1 VYLAIEKISGHTRY
15 LIRESYRD
23 ADHFLSRDLIDLGV
37 DPGGYIV
44 YPGGNS
50 FYIDQVVED
59 RLTNMGIEVDPDE
72 IEDIFWPF
80 VHPEIQRVLAPFR
93 GREKRH
99 QAIRQKKRPTIKRD
113 TQLHIFDKRRMHYLR
128 FGRMDQ
134 QGIGRLPSKFFQI
147 LHNKSR
153 DEIEQTFMAMET
165 ELALREYKNY
175 VYVVFELQQFFYE
188 SYAKNAPQSLSA
200 DRVDGHFIEQICR
213 LNSDRSFWAGMKT
226 DDSLHSYLIRYVLMY
241 FDHDFASRSFMED
254 YIRQFMNNHRDH
266 PAAYRA
272 SVSILKR
279 ASAVFG
285 ESQETLK
292 KMSRQE
298 FASLYRLKAMKLHPD
313 KGGEHDQFVNLTAA
327 YHDLLKTKK

>member
-1 VYLAIEKISGHTRY
+1 VYLAIEKIGGHTRY

-23 ADHFLSRDLIDLGV
+23 ADYFLSRDLIDLGV

-50 FYIDQVVED
+50 FYIDQMIED
-59 RLTNMGIEVDPDE
+59 RLTNMGIEADPDE

-80 VHPEIQRVLAPFR
+80 VHPEIQRVLEPFR

-99 QAIRQKKRPTIKRD
+99 QAIRQKKRPTISID

-134 QGIGRLPSKFFQI
+134 KGIGRLPLKFFQI

-175 VYVVFELQQFFYE
+175 VYVVFELQQFFYQT
-188 SYAKNAPQSLSA
+188 YAKNAPQTLNA
-200 DRVDGHFIEQICR
+200 DKVDEHFVEQICR

-226 DDSLHSYLIRYVLMY
+226 DDSLHNYLVRYVLMY

-254 YIRQFMNNHRDH
+254 YIRQFVNNHRDH
-266 PAAYRA
+266 PATYRTNVA
-272 SVSILKR
+272 ILKK

-292 KMSRQE
+292 EMSRQE
-298 FASLYRLKAMKLHPD
+298 IASLYRLKAMKLHPD
-313 KGGEHDQFVNLTAA
+313 KGGDHDQFVNLTAA
-327 YHDLLKTKK
+327 YHELLKTKK

>member
-1 VYLAIEKISGHTRY
+1 MYLAIEKIGGHTRY

-23 ADHFLSRDLIDLGV
+23 ADYFLSRDLIDLGI

-59 RLTNMGIEVDPDE
+59 RLTNMGIEADPDE

-80 VHPEIQRVLAPFR
+80 VHPEIQRVLEPFR

-99 QAIRQKKRPTIKRD
+99 QAIRQKKRPTIKID

-134 QGIGRLPSKFFQI
+134 QGIGRLPLKFFQI

-175 VYVVFELQQFFYE
+175 VYVVFELQQFFYQ
-188 SYAKNAPQSLSA
+188 SYAKNAPQSLNA
-200 DRVDGHFIEQICR
+200 DKVDGHFIEQICR

-226 DDSLHSYLIRYVLMY
+226 DDSLHNYLVRYVLMY

-266 PAAYRA
+266 PATYRTN
-272 SVSILKR
+272 VSILKK

-292 KMSRQE
+292 EMSRQE
-298 FASLYRLKAMKLHPD
+298 IASLYRLKAMKLHPD
-313 KGGEHDQFVNLTAA
+313 KGGDHDQFVNLTAA
-327 YHDLLKTKK
+327 YHELLKTKK